1 MIQNNPIIYLTNKLW
16 RYSKG
21 NRGHVALYV
30 FCFAI
35 ANGIWF
41 LEPLVVARMLNTV
54 QERGVTSASLPVL
67 FSSLAMLF
75 AINLGFWAFHGPAR
89 VLENKNAFL
98 VSANYKKYLFD
109 GVMDLPMEWHTNHH
123 SGDTIDKIGKGT
135 QAMFHYSNGTFQI
148 IESVIRL
155 VSSYIVLF
163 YFNVHAG
170 YIVLGMIIVTL
181 FMIFRFDKI
190 LVRQYKMI
198 NHAENKISEKIFD
211 AISNIT
217 TLIVLRIEKLVSSS
231 LYEHIMAPF
240 ALYSTNKKIG
250 EAKWFLVGMFT
261 TITTILVLGSY
272 FYIGIKGESVI
283 LVGTVY
289 ALYRYVERISE
300 VFYSFAY
307 MYGNIVQNKAAV
319 MNAEEVASAFRDK
332 TAVEPVPLDGN
343 WQTLSIDL
351 LTFSYHTAEG
361 ADLHLDNISLS
372 LKRGERVAFIGESGS
387 GKTTLLK
394 VIRDLYHPS
403 SGHVLLD
410 GHRLRDG
417 FKSISEEIALIPQDP
432 EIFSTTILENITVG
446 VTHPS
451 VFVKKFTDMARFT
464 DVAERL
470 PKKLDSFIFEKGVNL
485 SGGEKQRLAL
495 ARGLMACVDK
505 AIVLLD
511 EPTSS
516 VDTKNE
522 LEIYHNIFNEFK
534 EKTILASVHRL
545 HLLSL
550 FDMIYYFKGGKIIA
564 SGSLNDLLAASSE
577 FQDLWEKYHILSKRD
592 QDDKRDN

>member
-1 MIQNNPIIYLTNKLW
+1 MFQNNPVIYLTDKLW

-21 NRGHVALYV
+21 NRGRVALYV
-30 FCFAI
+30 FCFVM

-54 QERGVTSASLPVL
+54 QEQGVTRASLPAL
-67 FSSLAMLF
+67 FSFLAMLF

-89 VLENKNAFL
+89 VMENKNAFL
-98 VSANYKKYLFD
+98 VRANYKKYLLD
-109 GVMDLPMEWHTNHH
+109 GVMALPMEWHTNHH
-123 SGDTIDKIGKGT
+123 SGDTIDKIEKGT
-135 QAMFHYSNGTFQI
+135 QSLFNYSGATFQI
-148 IESVIRL
+148 IQSAIRL
-155 VSSYIVLF
+155 ISSYVILF
-163 YFNVHAG
+163 YFNIHAG
-170 YIVLGMIIVTL
+170 YIVLVMVALTL
-181 FMIFRFDKI
+181 SLIFRFDKM

-198 NHAENKISEKIFD
+198 YHGENKISEKVFD

-231 LYEHIMAPF
+231 LYGHIMAPF

-250 EAKWFLVGMFT
+250 ETKWFLVGVCT
-261 TITTILVLGSY
+261 TAMTILVLGSY
-272 FYIGIKGESVI
+272 LYVGMKAGSII
-283 LVGTVY
+283 LVGTLY
-289 ALYRYVERISE
+289 ALYGYVGRISE

-307 MYGNIVQNKAAV
+307 MYGNILQQKAAV

-332 TAVEPVPLDGN
+332 DTVVSVPLDGHWN
-343 WQTLSIDL
+343 TLTIDS
-351 LTFSYHTAEG
+351 LTFSYHTTEG
-361 ADLHLDNISLS
+361 ADLHLDGISLT
-372 LKRGERVAFIGESGS
+372 LKRGERVALIGESGS

-403 SGHVLLD
+403 SVNVLLD
-410 GHRLRDG
+410 GHRLHNG
-417 FKSISEEIALIPQDP
+417 FQAISEDIALIPQDP

-446 VTHPS
+446 VTHPPA
-451 VFVKKFTDMARFT
+451 FIKKFTDMARFT

-495 ARGLMACVDK
+495 ARGLMACADK

-522 LEIYHNIFNEFK
+522 LEIYYNIFNEFK

-550 FDMIYYFKGGKIIA
+550 FDTIYYFKGGKIIA
-564 SGSLNDLLAASSE
+564 RGSLNELLATSNE
-577 FQDLWEKYHILSKRD
+577 FQDLWEKYHIVSKRD
-592 QDDKRDN
+592 EDD

>member
-1 MIQNNPIIYLTNKLW
+1 MHQNPVIYLTKKLW

-21 NRGHVALYV
+21 NRGHVMLYIS
-30 FCFAI
+30 CFAV

-54 QERGVTSASLPVL
+54 QERGVTQASLPTL
-67 FSSLAMLF
+67 FSFLAMFLG
-75 AINLGFWAFHGPAR
+75 INIGFWAFHGPAR
-89 VLENKNAFL
+89 VMENKNAFL
-98 VSANYKKYLFD
+98 VRANYKRYLLD
-109 GVMDLPMEWHTNHH
+109 GVMDLPMEWHVNHH
-123 SGDTIDKIGKGT
+123 SGDTIDKIEKGT
-135 QAMFHYSNGTFQI
+135 LSLFNYSGSTFQV

-155 VSSYIVLF
+155 ISSYVILC

-170 YIVLGMIIVTL
+170 YIVLFMVAFTL
-181 FMIFRFDKI
+181 FLIFRFDKV
-190 LVRQYKMI
+190 LVGQYKTI
-198 NHAENKISEKIFD
+198 YRAENKISEKMFD

-217 TLIVLRIEKLVSSS
+217 TLIVLRVEKIVSSS

-240 ALYSTNKKIG
+240 ALYSKNKKIG
-250 EAKWFLVGMFT
+250 ETKWFLVGLCT
-261 TITTILVLGSY
+261 TAMTICVLGSY
-272 FYIGIKGESVI
+272 FYAGMKAGSII

-289 ALYRYVERISE
+289 ALYGYVGRISE

-307 MYGNIVQNKAAV
+307 MYGNIMQQKAAV
-319 MNAEEVASAFRDK
+319 MNAEEVASEFRDK
-332 TAVEPVPLDGN
+332 DTVESVPLDGH
-343 WQTLSIDL
+343 WRTLAIDG

-361 ADLHLDNISLS
+361 ADLHLDNISLM
-372 LKRGERVAFIGESGS
+372 LKRKERIALIGESGS

-403 SGHVLLD
+403 SVNVLLD

-417 FKSISEEIALIPQDP
+417 FKSISEDIALIPQDP

-446 VTHPS
+446 VAHPPL
-451 VFVKKFTDMARFT
+451 VVKKFTDMARFT

-495 ARGLMACVDK
+495 ARGLMACIDK

-511 EPTSS
+511 ESTSS

-522 LEIYHNIFNEFK
+522 LDIYQNIFREFK
-534 EKTILASVHRL
+534 DKTIIASVHRL
-545 HLLSL
+545 HLLTM
-550 FDMIYYFKGGKIIA
+550 FDTIYYFKGGKILA
-564 SGSLNDLLAASSE
+564 SGTLHELLASSE
-577 FQDLWEKYHILSKRD
+577 EFQELWEKYHATGLRD
-592 QDDKRDN
+592 EIPDF